1 MKLNT
6 ALGNAASLGR
16 LRPRLGSSITTPT
29 TIQWTCTSCRNQS
42 SIAAGRAAAGFA
54 LGNSGRRTVA
64 SSVRGITSSKYSRHA
79 STTSQSRPQSEYHQ
93 QQQGGSRR
101 PRGSGALLLAT
112 TGGAAS
118 VGILAFTDDIKAGYE
133 TVERCGRVA
142 AALAL
147 CINDYRSTLKKRD
160 GLEDANEQEKLLSE
174 CHKRCAVRTLK
185 VLEKNGGIFIKLGQH
200 LSAMNYLLPI
210 EWTTTFIPLQDR
222 CPVSS
227 FESIQAM
234 YLADT
239 GNQLWDVFSEFS
251 SEPIGAASLAQVH
264 LATLK
269 ADGRRVA
276 VKVQH
281 PGLAQWAPLDLALTR
296 YTFQTLKRFFP
307 EYDLSWLSDE
317 MDLSL
322 PQELDFR
329 LEAYNAN
336 RTREYFSKHPEL
348 PLVIPDVIQADRR
361 ILIMANE
368 SGHRLDDLDYLDG
381 QGIDRDEVSAA
392 LARIFNEMIFGDGAP
407 LHCDPH
413 GGNIAIRKREGG
425 RGSNFEVILYDHG
438 LYRDIP
444 LDLRRSYAKMWLAV
458 VEGDMDRMRKYAH
471 EVAGVTDESFPLFA
485 SAITGRDFG
494 VLAASSGA
502 DGAAGSVLLAP
513 RSLDEKQTMG
523 SALQG
528 GLLADLVQLLGKV
541 PRIILLILK
550 TNDLTRSLDENLHT
564 RQGPVRSFL
573 ILARYCTRTVFL
585 ERLEKLR
592 ERGSLLWPPNAVGLL
607 AAWVGYLK
615 VEVQLEAF
623 EMWLSVKR
631 CVVSPVLE
639 LVMRSRR
646 EQRAVVAL

>member
-1 MKLNT
+1 
-6 ALGNAASLGR
+6 
-16 LRPRLGSSITTPT
+16 
-29 TIQWTCTSCRNQS
+29 
-42 SIAAGRAAAGFA
+42 
-54 LGNSGRRTVA
+54 
-64 SSVRGITSSKYSRHA
+64 
-79 STTSQSRPQSEYHQ
+79 
-93 QQQGGSRR
+93 
-101 PRGSGALLLAT
+101 
-112 TGGAAS
+112 
-118 VGILAFTDDIKAGYE
+118 
-133 TVERCGRVA
+133 
-142 AALAL
+142 
-147 CINDYRSTLKKRD
+147 
-160 GLEDANEQEKLLSE
+160 
-174 CHKRCAVRTLK
+174 
-185 VLEKNGGIFIKLGQH
+185 
-200 LSAMNYLLPI
+200 MNYLLPV

-234 YLADT
+234 YRADT
-239 GNQLWDVFSEFS
+239 GNELWDDFSEFS

-296 YTFQTLKRFFP
+296 YTFQTLKTFFP

-329 LEAYNAN
+329 QEAHNAN
-336 RTREYFSKHPEL
+336 RTREYFSAHPEL
-348 PLVIPDVIQADRR
+348 PLIIPDVIKADRR

-368 SGHRLDDLDYLDG
+368 SGHRLDDLEYLDG

-407 LHCDPH
+407 LHCDSH

-425 RGSNFEVILYDHG
+425 RGVSGGGSNFEVILYDHG

-494 VLAASSGA
+494 VLASSSSGG
-502 DGAAGSVLLAP
+502 DGSVLLAP

-585 ERLEKLR
+585 ERLETLR
-592 ERGSLLWPPNAVGLL
+592 ERGSLFWPPNAVGLL

-639 LVMRSRR
+639 LVRRSRR
-646 EQRAVVAL
+646 EEGAVVAL